1 MHSIPQ
7 LHPDWPTPD
16 PDLSVEY
23 LWDWPS
29 PYYDFL
35 YALGRADALEYL
47 GAIRSV
53 ERYSIEHNG
62 SGTELSM
69 GILGRIGEDEWF
81 ILTGWNDYT
90 GWGCQ
95 DGASF
100 TTYST
105 RQDAIDNG
113 LTNEE
118 RTLLGLPRVN

>member
-62 SGTELSM
+62 GGTELSM

>member
-7 LHPDWPTPD
+7 LHPNWPTPD
-16 PDLSVEY
+16 PGLSVEHP
-23 LWDWPS
+23 WTWPS
-29 PYYDFL
+29 PYDELL
-35 YALGRADALEYL
+35 YALDRADALGCL

-53 ERYSIEHNG
+53 ERYSIEHNDV
-62 SGTELSM
+62 GTDLVM
-69 GILGRIGEDEWF
+69 VILGRMGDDEWF
-81 ILTGWNDYT
+81 VLTGWNDYT

-100 TTYST
+100 TAHST

-118 RTLLGLPRVN
+118 RTLLGFPRVN

>member
-1 MHSIPQ
+1 MKRIPQ

-16 PDLSVEY
+16 PVMSIERP
-23 LWDWPS
+23 WSWPS

-35 YALGRADALEYL
+35 CALDRADALDRL

-62 SGTELSM
+62 GGTELSM

-105 RQDAIDNG
+105 LQDAIDNG

-118 RTLLGLPRVN
+118 RTLLGFPRVN